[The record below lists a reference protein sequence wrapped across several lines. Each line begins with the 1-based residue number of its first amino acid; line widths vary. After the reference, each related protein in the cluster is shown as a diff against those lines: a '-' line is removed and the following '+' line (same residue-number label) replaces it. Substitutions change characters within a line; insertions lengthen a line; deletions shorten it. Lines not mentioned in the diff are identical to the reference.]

1 MLEALPP
8 GPARALVPHSDLADP
23 ALVDGLRARGWDVD
37 APVAYRTVAGPPA
50 SSRVRDALAAGEVQ
64 AVLLSS
70 PSTVT
75 QLLELVGTPPPG
87 TVVACIGSTT
97 RAAAE
102 RAGLTV
108 HVVPTSSSIDALVD
122 ALANH
127 AQETR

>member
-1 MLEALPP
+1 MPAQHSTAGLLEALPA

-50 SSRVRDALAAGEVQ
+50 SARVRDALAAGEVH

-75 QLLELVGTPPPG
+75 QLLTLVGTPPPG
-87 TVVACIGSTT
+87 
-97 RAAAE
+97 
-102 RAGLTV
+102 
-108 HVVPTSSSIDALVD
+108 PSSPASGPRPGPRPSAP
-122 ALANH
+122 A
-127 AQETR
+127 